1 MIEMDPDEVRKRF
14 GKLFSKKFLTLV
26 DERKRMCEIIEEC
39 SVKGT
44 VEWDAVNRLRA
55 GGIVEKAWTDGKI
68 LHMIARMGNEP
79 VSSGPSSIEMGGQA
93 LESIEI
99 KNNEVY
105 TTWAG
110 IAGGGLGLSAC
121 LAQSPGVKRVIYPTK
136 KDLEEIGGAH
146 TSRVIVVTPEMQ
158 KLIVG
163 IDDTD
168 TKEEGATWF
177 LALKIGEELD
187 KIGGVEF
194 LDHRI
199 VQLNPKVKNKT
210 TNCVS
215 ICLTL
220 AVETKKM
227 EEIKKLV
234 IKRVEEMTKSDDT
247 ALAIFT
253 GIEIPAGLKEYGSKV
268 KSEIIDLDLAKEI
281 ASKNDVQFIKITG
294 EEGFIGAL
302 GAISYSMSGLEAAA
316 LFDDP
321 ALKRK
326 KHLQ

>member
-1 MIEMDPDEVRKRF
+1 MIEMNPDEVRRRF
-14 GKLFSKKFLTLV
+14 GEMFSKKFVTMV
-26 DERKRMCEIIEEC
+26 DEGKGTCEIIEEC
-39 SVKGT
+39 SAKGT

-55 GGIVEKAWTDGKI
+55 GGIVKKAWTDGKI
-68 LHMIARMGNEP
+68 LHMITRIGNEP
-79 VSSGPSSIEMGGQA
+79 VSFGPASIEMGGQA
-93 LESIEI
+93 LESVEV
-99 KNNEVY
+99 KNNEVN
-105 TTWAG
+105 TTWVG

-146 TSRVIVVTPEMQ
+146 ASSVIVVTPEMQ

-168 TKEEGATWF
+168 TKGEGATWA

-187 KIGGVEF
+187 RIEGVEF

-199 VQLNPKVKNKT
+199 VQLNPKVENKT

-215 ICLTL
+215 ISLTL

-227 EEIKKLV
+227 EEVKNLV
-234 IKRVEEMTKSDDT
+234 IKRVGEMTKSDDT

-253 GIEIPAGLKEYGSKV
+253 GIEIPAGLKEYGSRV
-268 KSEIIDLDLAKEI
+268 KSEIIDLDFAKEI

-294 EEGFIGAL
+294 ENGFIGAL
-302 GAISYSMSGLEAAA
+302 GAISHSMSGLEAAA
-316 LFDDP
+316 LPDDP
-321 ALKRK
+321 L
-326 KHLQ
+326 